1 MPAVDFSRQGLADL
15 RTGLGDLVREL
26 FRSNQQSSNQAFP
39 TNPNRMNPI
48 QGALNQRLGP
58 IFSPYFRELANTPTG
73 QPPGAQEQYLR
84 DLSQVGNPMYRPPQ
98 GLQSTPLSYEGVGKL
113 REARGLPPLG
123 REYYEDTYLPYGI

>member
-1 MPAVDFSRQGLADL
+1 
-15 RTGLGDLVREL
+15 
-26 FRSNQQSSNQAFP
+26 
-39 TNPNRMNPI
+39 MNPI
-48 QGALNQRLGP
+48 LGP
-58 IFSPYFRELANTPTG
+58 IFSPYFRE
-73 QPPGAQEQYLR
+73 EQYLR